1 MQHDAYYA
9 THCTFWMDVK
19 IFFKTIATVL
29 KAENT
34 YKDIENEDE
43 AAKEAAMLKK

>member
-19 IFFKTIATVL
+19 IFFKTVATVL
-29 KAENT
+29 LAENT
-34 YKDIENEDE
+34 YKDTENEEKASEE
-43 AAKEAAMLKK
+43 AELLKK